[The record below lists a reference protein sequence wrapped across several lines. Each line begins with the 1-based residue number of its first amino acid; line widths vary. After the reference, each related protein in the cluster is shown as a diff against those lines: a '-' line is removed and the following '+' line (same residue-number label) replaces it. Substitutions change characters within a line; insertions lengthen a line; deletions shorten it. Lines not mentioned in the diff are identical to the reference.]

1 MRSGTL
7 QLFPDVASTMAS
19 RVDALYLFLVALTAV
34 FSIGIG
40 LAIVLFM
47 VRFKRR
53 HPDSIGARIHGGIL
67 LEITWSV
74 VPLLISLSI
83 FVWAAQIFFAMSRP
97 PAETMNIYAVGKQ
110 WMWKFQHLDG
120 QREINELHV
129 PVGRPV
135 KMIMTSEDV
144 IHDLFVPAFRV
155 KADIIPGRYSHMW
168 FEATKPGEYHLFC
181 AEYCGTK
188 HSGMIG
194 RVIVMEQDDFQ
205 AWLTSSTQEGSLASA
220 GGKLFQ
226 DLACNTCHRSDA
238 QGRGPVL
245 TNLFGKQV
253 ALQSGEQA
261 VVDEAYI
268 RESILSPGAKVTAGF
283 QPIMPTFQGLVSEEG
298 LLQLNE
304 YVKSLKTDN
313 PVQAVRPA
321 AGGPAPNENT
331 PAQAPQTR

>member
-194 RVIVMEQDDFQ
+194 SVIVMEPDDYQ
-205 AWLTSSTQEGSLASA
+205 AWLSGGGLTGSMSA
-220 GGKLFQ
+220 RGEQLFQ
-226 DLACNTCHRSDA
+226 QLACNTCHLNDGT
-238 QGRGPVL
+238 GRGPSLAGV
-245 TNLFGKQV
+245 FGSPVKLNTGQMIT
-253 ALQSGEQA
+253 A
-261 VVDEAYI
+261 DETYL
-268 RESILSPGAKVTAGF
+268 RESILTPQMKLVDGY
-283 QPIMPTFQGLVSEEG
+283 QPLMPTFQGLVNEEG
-298 LLQLNE
+298 LLSLIE
-304 YVKSLKTDN
+304 YVKSLGASRSEAQ
-313 PVQAVRPA
+313 QASAGTPAPA
-321 AGGPAPNENT
+321 AK
-331 PAQAPQTR
+331 